1 MSTPF
6 KAILMVVAALVLFG
20 AIAACSPLQT
30 INALTPS
37 STYTLTEG
45 LAYGSDP
52 RDRLDIYAPA
62 DTVGSA
68 PVVVFFYGGSWSMG
82 SRTDYK
88 FVGEALASRGI
99 VAVIADYRLYPQ
111 VRYPAFLQ
119 DSAAAV
125 AWTAKEV
132 QRYGGDP
139 KRLFVMGHSAGGYN
153 AAMVAL
159 DPRWLAGSGQTPAI
173 LRGWIGLAG
182 PYDFIPIKD
191 EIVRPVFFFPNTPPE
206 SQPINHVSAAAPS
219 TLLIASNQDRLV
231 DPVRNTGGLAAK
243 LRGAGVRVSEIY
255 TDHTS
260 HTSLV
265 GSLARPLR
273 GLAPTLDLVEK
284 FVKSDGGR
292 IGALQATTATAAT
305 AATVA
310 TLTLSG
316 AAPVAAAR

>member
-1 MSTPF
+1 MSTPL
-6 KAILMVVAALVLFG
+6 KAILVLVTALALLG
-20 AIAACSPLQT
+20 AVAACSPLQT

-37 STYTLTEG
+37 STYTLTQG

-52 RDRLDIYAPA
+52 RDRLDIYAPSGA
-62 DTVGSA
+62 VSSV

-82 SRTDYK
+82 SRADYK

-99 VAVIADYRLYPQ
+99 IAVIADYRLYPQ
-111 VRYPAFLQ
+111 VRYPAFLE

-125 AWTAKEV
+125 AWTIMEV
-132 QRYGGDP
+132 HRYGGDP

-159 DPRWLAGSGQTPAI
+159 DPRWLAKSGQTPAI

-191 EIVRPVFFFPNTPPE
+191 EIVRPVFFFPNTPAE
-206 SQPINHVSAAAPS
+206 SQPINHVTANAPS
-219 TLLIASNQDRLV
+219 TLLIASNNDSLV
-231 DPVRNTGGLAAK
+231 DPVRNTGGLAEK

-273 GLAPTLDLVEK
+273 GLAPTLDLIER

-292 IGALQATTATAAT
+292 DGASETAA
-305 AATVA
+305 AAGKT
-310 TLTLSG
+310 
-316 AAPVAAAR
+316 PIAAAAK